1 MTGYYSRKSFC
12 MGKAGKLIQVTG
24 HAFELGDQLQMFA
37 ADALLHSA
45 VGDQLPDCLRSRSPR
60 LPSQCLE
67 SEIEFGVEPYRD
79 AVILFLRLAFGGA
92 TAFISCLFHRF
103 DS

>member
-1 MTGYYSRKSFC
+1 

-92 TAFISCLFHRF
+92 AALISCLFHRF

>member
-1 MTGYYSRKSFC
+1 MSELDGSQSRCVRRSRQ
-12 MGKAGKLIQVTG
+12 LVQVAG

-45 VGDQLPDCLRSRSPR
+45 VGDQLPDGLRSRSSR
-60 LPSQCLE
+60 LSRQCLE
-67 SEIEFGVEPYRD
+67 PEIEFGVEPYRD